1 MRSTPA
7 CLSVAVTVSSLT
19 SSTAVAATT
28 FSGIGIL
35 PGGTASS
42 VRGISADGTTVVGVS
57 NTGGLDLPARW
68 TASTTLRALPTLP
81 TTGFLGNLARQV
93 SADGSVVTGNSNGRA
108 FRWTNT
114 GGPEGT
120 TTDLGVLHPSGEG
133 FSNAW
138 GISDDGDTILGTA
151 QNVSGFDVFRW
162 TTSGGMNSEGFFDA
176 QALSP
181 DGNWYTA
188 LDAVPNGP
196 FITDGATTIPIDAI
210 AGVNNPT
217 RITAAVSRFGTHVVG
232 TGDVVQTSGFTFQQA
247 FIWSAA
253 TLVTTALPD
262 LPGGLASCAA
272 LDLSDDASKVV
283 GWASAST
290 GRTATIWINGVPQPL
305 TTYLTSS
312 GVTGFTGWRL
322 TSATAISPDG
332 QFIAGDGTN
341 PQGRSE
347 GWIVRVPA
355 PSATTALALPLLAI
369 ARRKRI

>member
-1 MRSTPA
+1 MRSQPA
-7 CLSVAVTVSSLT
+7 HARVAVVLLFFPVCSPATF
-19 SSTAVAATT
+19 AAAT
-28 FSGIGIL
+28 FNGIGIL

-42 VRGISADGTTVVGVS
+42 VRGISADGSTAVGTS
-57 NTGGLDLPARW
+57 NTGGNDLPVRW
-68 TASTTLRALPTLP
+68 NAATNLRALPTL
-81 TTGFLGNLARQV
+81 GNQGGLARQV
-93 SADGSVVTGNSNGRA
+93 SADGNVVTGISSSRA
-108 FRWTNT
+108 YRWTNT

-138 GISDDGDTILGTA
+138 GISDDADTILGTA

-188 LDAVPNGP
+188 LDAVPDGP

-210 AGVNNPT
+210 EGVNNPT

-232 TGDVVQTSGFTFQQA
+232 TGDVVQTNGFTFQQA

-253 TLVTTALPD
+253 TQITTALPD

-290 GRTATIWINGVPQPL
+290 GRTATIWVSGVPQPL

-341 PQGRSE
+341 PQGRAE

-355 PSATTALALPLLAI
+355 PTAAAPFMFAGLVI
-369 ARRKRI
+369 TRRR